1 MVFVVKVRKTPEFKE
16 WLSGLTAKEQA
27 QVEARLYR
35 IQEFDHFGDC
45 KSLEGFDLA
54 LCELRW
60 KNGWR
65 VYFYRDGV
73 ASIVVLLGGKKNGQK
88 KDIKK
93 AEVLLRFYTYCKK

>member
-1 MVFVVKVRKTPEFKE
+1 MVKIKKTQEFEE

-35 IQEFDHFGDC
+35 IEEFDHFGDC
-45 KSLEGFDLA
+45 KLLEGTDFPV
-54 LCELRW
+54 CELRW

-65 VYFYRDGV
+65 VYFYRQSI
-73 ASIVVLLGGKKNGQK
+73 AAIVVLLGGKKNDQK

-93 AEVLLRFYTYCKK
+93 AEVLLRRYTHPKK